1 MAQRYTEEE
10 LELIRQALERGA
22 APLDPYSYR
31 GPDTLAEIGRALEGA
46 GRSVEEGLQGEN
58 TRERFAELIP
68 RVLVTNPL
76 KGVGSAL
83 QLRAPEVREAVS
95 GVTRAAKE
103 AYEDPAAVARAIGS
117 KVTEEDFPLQLAEG
131 MSVSD
136 FISPMS
142 GIGAAM
148 GMAAAVPKAVKK
160 LPKGR
165 KLEPDESPEISEVK
179 KRDLAEDV
187 LVEEQEE
194 VSDLFAFPAKEV
206 KDVSEHREAVWP
218 QGSGAE
224 GKMRVLSL
232 FDGLGGARIALK
244 NVDAPVEYLASEVD
258 PYAIKI
264 HRKNH
269 PDTQHIGDVSQVS
282 GQSVGPVDLL
292 VGGSPCQD
300 LSRAKKGGLGLE
312 GPNSKLFYEYV
323 RMLEETKPR
332 YFVFENVASMKPD
345 VKERIS
351 EIFGVKP
358 IMIDAKDVSAQ
369 NRKRYFWTNIP
380 VDLPRGKD
388 IKIQDVLEKEVD
400 PKYLHTDKAQAYMNR
415 RVRDGRTHLDF
426 GHHTDARTQQKSRTL
441 TANLRKGVPYNVL
454 IDESGRM
461 RKFTPTEVE
470 RLAGVPEGYTEGVSN
485 TQRYKMLGNGFQIQ
499 VMEHIL
505 SGIPK
510 AAGKP

>member
-1 MAQRYTEEE
+1 VPH
-10 LELIRQALERGA
+10 A
-22 APLDPYSYR
+22 APRFKISWLAANPAQAAGALLQMREPQVEQLLRGGAEAAYAGVYDP
-31 GPDTLAEIGRALEGA
+31 LKAVKAVGRAG
-46 GRSVEEGLQGEN
+46 VE
-58 TRERFAELIP
+58 AIKD
-68 RVLVTNPL
+68 PL
-76 KGVGSAL
+76 TTV
-83 QLRAPEVREAVS
+83 
-95 GVTRAAKE
+95 
-103 AYEDPAAVARAIGS
+103 
-117 KVTEEDFPLQLAEG
+117 EG
-131 MSVSD
+131 MSLSD
-136 FISPMS
+136 FT
-142 GIGAAM
+142 GAGGLVTKLGAVAAKT
-148 GMAAAVPKAVKK
+148 GMA
-160 LPKGR
+160 LPGAIAKRQIR
-165 KLEPDESPEISEVK
+165 KLKSDESPEVSEVE

-187 LVEEQEE
+187 LVEQQED
-194 VSDLFAFPAKEV
+194 VSDLFAFPAKEI
-206 KDVSEHREAVWP
+206 KDASARRQAVWP
-218 QGSGAE
+218 QGSGAD

-232 FDGLGGARIALK
+232 FDGLGGARVALK
-244 NVDAPVEYLASEVD
+244 NVDAPVEYLASEID
-258 PYAIKI
+258 PYAIKV
-264 HRKNH
+264 HRRNY
-269 PDTQHIGDVSQVS
+269 PDTQHIGDVKQLS

-312 GPNSKLFYEYV
+312 GPNSNLFYEYV

-332 YFVFENVASMKPD
+332 YFVFENVASMKPG

-388 IKIQDVLEKEVD
+388 IKVQDVLEKEVD